1 MASRQISS
9 IFAALPNEIL
19 SIILHQITSF
29 ETLKN
34 LLLAY
39 PPLYRPLRAAFDR
52 IIASIRASADFSPF
66 FTLIVRVT
74 VMDCKTKG
82 AMRQA
87 AIRTPGKDLASALI
101 EDSFW
106 AVLEALNNIIRVC
119 KGPRVACGCGISRCL
134 PIRRFSAK
142 DETTA
147 PTEELRIENGENLTA
162 LPYVTRKT
170 HRPNRR
176 LARLSKNLLVAGPAL
191 FFPLADA
198 HLTGIVDSI
207 AQYQRLSVVRT
218 NRLHQTVR
226 QYDIILA
233 VDAERSV
240 PPMYIGREFSPGRMR
255 AIILALRGMCE
266 TSNEV
271 VCEEFETWRAYTARV
286 EMLRVERLPDS
297 FNFPVFRSPQ
307 TPITTPEANSPLNNL
322 SPTSPSPLHLTTYND
337 PQTPPKPA
345 KGSQVQDSTTPAE
358 FGYMGY
364 PTDPAALEMI
374 RSARLPA
381 DMPVFEEDPEAQ
393 TQASNM
399 NDQPTEPNADIT
411 YPPMG
416 FGKHKPKMLL
426 MGLKKSG
433 KTSISNVVL
442 RKMTPQQTLFLHA
455 TTTINKQSMAFM
467 DFQIW
472 DLPGQIDYLDGTYDA
487 SSIFGGVG
495 GIIWVIDVQDN
506 YMQPIQR
513 LTDTIV
519 QLTEHHPD
527 IKYFVFIHKT
537 DSLTDDYREDTIRD
551 IVQKITDGLFDEGL
565 ENPPVNYYPTS
576 IFDHTIFEA
585 FSKVIQGLVPQL
597 PTYEALLNSVSASC
611 RFQKVYIV
619 DVMSKVFIAEDT
631 SPSHTKTYELC
642 CDFIDFIMDISDLYS
657 FARPAAADAGSQ
669 RAQDIASQTAE
680 AQVRSFRGFTIYL
693 REVNAYVV
701 FRAGDILLLT
711 MNDSFLSLIGVS
723 REPDFDNEKAMVDY
737 NVQIFQDKLLEVI
750 ERG

>member
-1 MASRQISS
+1 
-9 IFAALPNEIL
+9 
-19 SIILHQITSF
+19 
-29 ETLKN
+29 
-34 LLLAY
+34 
-39 PPLYRPLRAAFDR
+39 
-52 IIASIRASADFSPF
+52 
-66 FTLIVRVT
+66 
-74 VMDCKTKG
+74 
-82 AMRQA
+82 
-87 AIRTPGKDLASALI
+87 
-101 EDSFW
+101 
-106 AVLEALNNIIRVC
+106 
-119 KGPRVACGCGISRCL
+119 
-134 PIRRFSAK
+134 
-142 DETTA
+142 
-147 PTEELRIENGENLTA
+147 
-162 LPYVTRKT
+162 
-170 HRPNRR
+170 
-176 LARLSKNLLVAGPAL
+176 
-191 FFPLADA
+191 
-198 HLTGIVDSI
+198 
-207 AQYQRLSVVRT
+207 
-218 NRLHQTVR
+218 
-226 QYDIILA
+226 
-233 VDAERSV
+233 
-240 PPMYIGREFSPGRMR
+240 
-255 AIILALRGMCE
+255 
-266 TSNEV
+266 
-271 VCEEFETWRAYTARV
+271 
-286 EMLRVERLPDS
+286 
-297 FNFPVFRSPQ
+297 
-307 TPITTPEANSPLNNL
+307 
-322 SPTSPSPLHLTTYND
+322 
-337 PQTPPKPA
+337 
-345 KGSQVQDSTTPAE
+345 
-358 FGYMGY
+358 
-364 PTDPAALEMI
+364 
-374 RSARLPA
+374 
-381 DMPVFEEDPEAQ
+381 MPVFEEDHEPQ

-399 NDQPTEPNADIT
+399 NDQPSEPSAEIT

-442 RKMTPQQTLFLHA
+442 RKMRPQETLFLHA

-597 PTYEALLNSVSASC
+597 PTYEALLNSVAASC

-657 FARPAAADAGSQ
+657 FARPPAADAGSQ

-680 AQVRSFRGFTIYL
+680 AQIKSFRGFTIYL
-693 REVNAYVV
+693 REVNA
-701 FRAGDILLLT
+701 
-711 MNDSFLSLIGVS
+711 FLSLIGIS
-723 REPDFDNEKAMVDY
+723 REPNFDNEKAMVDY

-750 ERG
+750 QRG